1 MTEFLVTAW
10 DWKPSVLIGCAAL
23 IITYAR
29 IVRFRFS
36 GKAAAWMA
44 GVLIIFIALV
54 SPLDQLADTYL
65 FSVHMAKHI
74 LFVLVAPA
82 LLLIGLPAA
91 PLERLLRDRRVAAVE
106 KFLST
111 PAVAWSAGVGAMAF
125 WHIPLVFNAALSN
138 EPLHIVEHLS
148 LLIGGTIFWWPILA
162 PLPAARL
169 QPVPEAAAYLF
180 TACMACTGIGVLIT
194 FSPKLLYSAYSQPVD
209 AYGILPAIRDRW
221 GISPA
226 MDQQIGGLLMWVP
239 GCLVY
244 LTAIMAMFA
253 RWYGE
258 EVKPPIETTVET
270 QWT

>member
-91 PLERLLRDRRVAAVE
+91 PLEPLAARSPGGRCREVSEHTGSRLERRRA
-106 KFLST
+106 
-111 PAVAWSAGVGAMAF
+111 GAMAF

-162 PLPAARL
+162 PASTHGPTATGARGRCL
-169 QPVPEAAAYLF
+169 SF
-180 TACMACTGIGVLIT
+180 HSMHG
-194 FSPKLLYSAYSQPVD
+194 LYSAS
-209 AYGILPAIRDRW
+209 ACLLPSHRNCSIPHTPSLSTRTAFSPPFEIVGGFHRRW
-221 GISPA
+221 IN
-226 MDQQIGGLLMWVP
+226 
-239 GCLVY
+239 
-244 LTAIMAMFA
+244 
-253 RWYGE
+253 R
-258 EVKPPIETTVET
+258 
-270 QWT
+270 